1 MVGWGET
8 LRVVELVVVAIVADV
23 PNQESI
29 VEFQHLEISAL
40 IRPLLND
47 SFVCVGKTDV
57 RVVEQLVLGVD
68 DVLKELVFAREVRVH
83 AIRVG

>member
-40 IRPLLND
+40 IGPLLND